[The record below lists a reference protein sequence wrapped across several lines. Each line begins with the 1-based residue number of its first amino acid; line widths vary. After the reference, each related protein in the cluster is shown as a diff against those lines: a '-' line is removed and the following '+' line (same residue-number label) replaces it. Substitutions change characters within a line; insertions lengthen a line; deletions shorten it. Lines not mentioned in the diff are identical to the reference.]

1 MVEDRANGPAIIS
14 LLHSRLSGIVPVIP
28 KDSKEARCV
37 FVAPTIEAGDVHVPD
52 PRFVSDS
59 EWVEEFL
66 LEFSRFPRGSHDD
79 QVDAATQA
87 LQQLVQ
93 MTAAGPI
100 SIGIIGG
107 PIGKGVF
114 AGSNLPRPQI
124 TSAYGGSN
132 LPDPYGRPSGGSNLP
147 GGAPPGKPHHIF

>member
-1 MVEDRANGPAIIS
+1 MCPIPASSQTASGSRSFCWSSRA
-14 LLHSRLSGIVPVIP
+14 
-28 KDSKEARCV
+28 
-37 FVAPTIEAGDVHVPD
+37 
-52 PRFVSDS
+52 
-59 EWVEEFL
+59 
-66 LEFSRFPRGSHDD
+66 FPRGSHDD

-132 LPDPYGRPSGGSNLP
+132 LPDPYGRLSGGSNLP